1 MNSEGL
7 VATTRAPG
15 TAGLFTRIGARVS
28 WVAMAYL
35 WVIYMLNSN
44 MRQWFSIVQPSLV
57 EEFHL
62 TPATMGLYSGL
73 LTAAVGV
80 SGIAFSPLLVGGGRG
95 WARKYRHLPIAL
107 CYGFFSVL
115 TGIGMLTTSFAV
127 IFVFQLIKNLA
138 SGVGEVAEVTTIAE
152 WWPLERRGF
161 AQGLHHTAFPWG
173 SLIGG
178 LAISAVLGIFGST
191 HWRYIFLILPFAL
204 LPVLFLFWR
213 FSTSENY
220 TRFVTDTRARNL
232 APPLADDEQT
242 YRAPPG
248 AFWRTVRNPNVLV
261 TAIASGF
268 GNFSLYGLGFWLPAY
283 LAFIVHY
290 PIAKVAAYSV
300 LFTITGGIGQIVWG
314 SISDFY
320 GRKFSLVLM
329 FLWLTVAFLLFR
341 FAGAGLAALIAI
353 QLFAGMATNGIYPV
367 LYSMGSD
374 SCERGTITI
383 ANGLNIGGV
392 ILGGCGTIVVGALI
406 QWGGGYSSP
415 AGFALSLY
423 VLAGAMALSAVML
436 ALFTRETNGRFMH
449 LDRALVSR
457 ESCLR
462 NKYVHNSNRG
472 DVP

>member
-1 MNSEGL
+1 MNSESTASAIR
-7 VATTRAPG
+7 VTAPG
-15 TAGLFTRIGARVS
+15 GLLSRIGGRLS
-28 WVAMAYL
+28 WAAMVYL
-35 WVIYMLNSN
+35 WIIYALNSN
-44 MRQWFSIVQPSLV
+44 MRQWFSIVQPSVV

-80 SGIAFSPLLVGGGRG
+80 SGIVFSPLLAGGGRG
-95 WARKYRHLPIAL
+95 WARKYRHLPIVL
-107 CYGFFSVL
+107 CYGIFSVL
-115 TGIGMLTTSFAV
+115 TGIGALTTTIAAIFA
-127 IFVFQLIKNLA
+127 FQLIKNLA
-138 SGVGEVAEVTTIAE
+138 SGIGEVAEVTAIAE

-191 HWRYIFLILPFAL
+191 HWRYIFLILPFFL
-204 LPVLFLFWR
+204 LPVFFFYWR
-213 FSTSENY
+213 FSTKDNY
-220 TRFVTDTRARNL
+220 AGFVEDTRARGET
-232 APPLADDEQT
+232 PPLAEDEQT
-242 YRAPPG
+242 HRAPPG

-261 TAIASGF
+261 VSIASGF

-290 PIAKVAAYSV
+290 PLAKVAAYSV

-314 SISDFY
+314 AISDRF
-320 GRKFSLVLM
+320 GRKLSLVLM
-329 FLWLTVAFLLFR
+329 FLWLTVAFSLFR
-341 FAGAGLAALIAI
+341 FVGVGLGTMIAI

-367 LYSMGSD
+367 LYAMGSD
-374 SCERGTITI
+374 SCERGTIAI

-392 ILGGCGTIVVGALI
+392 ILGGLGTVVVGVLI

-415 AGFALSLY
+415 VGFNLSLY
-423 VLAGAMALSAVML
+423 FLAGTMALSAIMI
-436 ALFTRETNGRFMH
+436 ALFTRETNGPFIH

-462 NKYVHNSNRG
+462 NEYRHSNEQG
-472 DVP
+472 D